1 MACPADAAGALCE
14 PPGQILGLTAADVES
29 GDRMNAVTA
38 KEPEAKDL
46 LSPAR
51 LGGDPATT
59 IAPAPRH
66 ARHQLM
72 PALMG
77 VG

>member
-1 MACPADAAGALCE
+1 V
-14 PPGQILGLTAADVES
+14 AADVES

-46 LSPAR
+46 LSAAR
-51 LGGDPATT
+51 LGGDPATM

-66 ARHQLM
+66 ARHELT
-72 PALMG
+72 PAIMG